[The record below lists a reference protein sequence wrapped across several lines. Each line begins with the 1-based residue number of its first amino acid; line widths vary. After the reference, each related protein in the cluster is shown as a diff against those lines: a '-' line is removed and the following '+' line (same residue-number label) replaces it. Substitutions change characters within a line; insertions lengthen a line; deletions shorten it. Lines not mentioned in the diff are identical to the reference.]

1 MQIEKNGEFMAVDRN
16 SGDGNLGLF
25 FGHYIGKVQDAAF
38 TDWKYVLTLAAL
50 DVGLR
55 LTEL

>member
-1 MQIEKNGEFMAVDRN
+1 MAVDRN